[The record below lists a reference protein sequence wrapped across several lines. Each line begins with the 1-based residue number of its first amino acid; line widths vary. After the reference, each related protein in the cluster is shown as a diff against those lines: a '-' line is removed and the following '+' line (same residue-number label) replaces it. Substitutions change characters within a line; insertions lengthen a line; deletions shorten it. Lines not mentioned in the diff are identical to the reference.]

1 MKWNVD
7 SERRVG
13 MGPARKRAAL
23 EHGGFL
29 SVGRHFVA
37 EHAAKLSKKVG
48 SWMQQAGAE
57 TRVAREFRDI
67 FEVGGV
73 PAFNQ
78 FYYFG
83 IFIWKYL
90 YRGFYN
96 AWHLVAAPVVSDPKR
111 TRKMERMDT
120 PKAICAELASLVWG
134 EECTINV
141 TQAGYD
147 SESGES
153 DPLGAFVQ
161 HVLVGNAFHA
171 KMQEHIEQ
179 SLALGGGALKVW
191 YEEKHDESGNVLPGT
206 GKIQIGYCMADQ
218 FVPTAWDNAK
228 VTEGVFISRQ
238 AKGGYYYTRLEWHK
252 WNGLTYTVSN
262 ELYRSDMQKGKTGAE
277 AQDILGYRYPLNV
290 IYPFLQEHTEI
301 PGLTESLFSYYR
313 TPIANNL
320 DDNSPLGMSIYG
332 NALSTLHA
340 IDICYDSFVREF
352 RLGKKRIIVPAKAV
366 RTVVDPM
373 TGQMRR
379 YFDATDETYEALN
392 VDDAEALKISD
403 NSVELRV
410 EEHIAALNAFLS
422 ILCLQVGF
430 SANTFTF
437 DQKEGLKTATEVV
450 SENSKTYKTIKT
462 MQNQLRPAIELLVHN
477 IIAVAALY
485 DVEWEGRKVADLA
498 AGGYE
503 VSVVF
508 DDGVTQD
515 RQTNLNEGVM
525 LVNSGLLSKYTFLT
539 DPKYGQ
545 GLTDEQAEKELER
558 IRQEQGSTVDGGVL
572 DVLRMNTAE

>member
-1 MKWNVD
+1 MKWLDNL
-7 SERRVG
+7 
-13 MGPARKRAAL
+13 KRTVK
-23 EHGGFL
+23 G
-29 SVGRHFVA
+29 
-37 EHAAKLSKKVG
+37 
-48 SWMQQAGAE
+48 WMQQAGAE
-57 TRVAREFRDI
+57 TLVAREFKDI
-67 FEVGGV
+67 FEIGGV

-78 FYYFG
+78 YYYFG

-96 AWHLVAAPVVSDPKR
+96 AWHLIGAPVIGDPNR
-111 TRKMERMDT
+111 TRKMERMNV

-134 EECTINV
+134 EECTVNV
-141 TQAGYD
+141 TRKGYEPES
-147 SESGES
+147 SEP
-153 DPLGAFVQ
+153 DPLGEYIN
-161 HVLVGNAFHA
+161 HVLSMNAFRT

-191 YEEKHDESGNVLPGT
+191 YEERHDENGNTVPGT

-238 AKGGYYYTRLEWHK
+238 AKDGYYYTRLEWHK

-262 ELYRSDMQKGKTGAE
+262 ELYRSDMQKGRTATE
-277 AQDILGYRYPLNV
+277 PQDILGYRYPLNT
-290 IYPFLQEHTEI
+290 IYPFLEENTTI
-301 PGLTESLFSYYR
+301 PGLEESLFSYYR

-332 NALSTLHA
+332 NAMSTLHS
-340 IDICYDSFVREF
+340 IDIIYDSFVREF

-366 RTVVDPM
+366 HTVVDPVN
-373 TGQMRR
+373 GQLRR

-392 VDDAEALKISD
+392 VDDAESLKISD

-437 DQKEGLKTATEVV
+437 DEKSGLKTATEVV

-462 MQNQLRPAIELLVHN
+462 VQNQLQPALEMLVHN
-477 IIAVAALY
+477 IIAVAGLY
-485 DVEWEGRKVADLA
+485 DVEWDGRKVSELA
-498 AGGYE
+498 AGGYD
-503 VSVVF
+503 VNIVF

-525 LVNSGLLSKYTFLT
+525 LVNSGLLSKRTFLT
-539 DPKYGQ
+539 DKKYGQ
-545 GLTDEQAEKELER
+545 GLTEEQAEQELER
-558 IRQEQGSTVDGGVL
+558 IRHEQSSQISAGVL
-572 DVLRMNTAE
+572 DVIRANTAE